1 MFFFPVASFPLLPG
15 LGAPGWRHRGGR
27 PHLALCGRPRLCAGG
42 GHQPQPIYG
51 VKRVRVEAGEEGR
64 NGGSLVIYGD
74 LMELIADLE
83 LIYHS

>member
-1 MFFFPVASFPLLPG
+1 MFFFRSHHSPCCRG
-15 LGAPGWRHRGGR
+15 LGHQ
-27 PHLALCGRPRLCAGG
+27 AGAIVVAG
-42 GHQPQPIYG
+42 LISPYAADRDYAREVFQPQPIYG

-83 LIYHS
+83 LIYHG